1 MNSFFATY
9 LHVFSFTFASVTNKT
24 IDMKQY
30 RNEIFSFL
38 MLMAGVLLEYAQT
51 SWFALPYV
59 SLVWFL
65 AAVAPVGLP
74 VMAEAWEHLMKKE
87 YFSEFMLMTIATIG
101 AFCIGEYPEGVAV
114 MLFYAVGEQLQ
125 DSAVDKARDNIRAL
139 LDMRPR
145 TASVFR
151 KGQYSIV
158 SPEAVETGETI
169 EVKVG
174 EKVPLDGVLQNE
186 VGVFNTAALTGE
198 SLPRSVRQSGEV
210 LAGMIPVNETI
221 RLSVT
226 KLYSQST
233 LARMLEMVEEAAECK
248 APTELFMR
256 KVARYYTPA
265 VIGIAFLIPVL
276 PFLYS
281 LVQPSFI
288 YLFASWLYRSLVFLV
303 ISCPCALVV
312 SIPLGYFGGIGA
324 ASHKGILFKG
334 GNYLDAI
341 TKADTFVFD
350 KTGTLT
356 TGNFRVCRIETA
368 GIYSEAEVLKYIAS
382 AESKSNHPMAKAVVE
397 YAKQQQ
403 AALYPVGA
411 VTEIAGYGL
420 EAYIGGKQ
428 ILAGNYRLM
437 DKYGIAYPEGLHEMP
452 ESLILCAC
460 NGIYAGVVVMEDELK
475 DDAVEAIR
483 GLKQQGIRHF
493 EILSGDKTALVQN
506 IAHRLDIRHA
516 YGDLL
521 PADKVARLQKLK
533 DEKHC
538 VAFVGDGINDAPVL
552 ALSDVGIAM
561 GGLGSDIAIETAD
574 VIIQDDSLSKLVT
587 AVRIGK
593 YTRRIIWQN
602 IILAF
607 LVKFAILALGTVGV
621 ATLWEAVFADSGVA
635 LLAIFNAMRI
645 NRLIKHS

>member
-1 MNSFFATY
+1 
-9 LHVFSFTFASVTNKT
+9 
-24 IDMKQY
+24 MKQY

-210 LAGMIPVNETI
+210 LAGMIPVYETI

>member
-1 MNSFFATY
+1 
-9 LHVFSFTFASVTNKT
+9 
-24 IDMKQY
+24 MKQY

-65 AAVAPVGLP
+65 AAVASVGLP

-226 KLYSQST
+226 KPYSQST

-276 PFLYS
+276 LFLYS

-334 GNYLDAI
+334 GNYLDAV

-382 AESKSNHPMAKAVVE
+382 AESKSSHPMAKAVVE

-403 AALYPVGA
+403 ATLYPVGA

>member
-1 MNSFFATY
+1 
-9 LHVFSFTFASVTNKT
+9 
-24 IDMKQY
+24 MKQY

-65 AAVAPVGLP
+65 VAVAPVGLP

>member
-1 MNSFFATY
+1 
-9 LHVFSFTFASVTNKT
+9 
-24 IDMKQY
+24 MKQY

-334 GNYLDAI
+334 GNYLDAV
-341 TKADTFVFD
+341 TKADMFVFD

>member
-1 MNSFFATY
+1 MNFFFATY

-226 KLYSQST
+226 KPYSQST

-475 DDAVEAIR
+475 DDAVEAILGGKVVAGDVVVIRYEGPKGGPGMQEMLYPTTFLKSMGLGKACALITDGRFSGGTSGLSIGHVSPEAASGGNIAIIEDGDMIAIDIPNR
-483 GLKQQGIRHF
+483 GIQLQLSDA
-493 EILSGDKTALVQN
+493 EIAARREAQEARGDKAWTPKDRERQVSFAL
-506 IAHRLDIRHA
+506 RA
-516 YGDLL
+516 YASLATS
-521 PADKVARLQKLK
+521 ADKGAVRDK
-533 DEKHC
+533 
-538 VAFVGDGINDAPVL
+538 
-552 ALSDVGIAM
+552 
-561 GGLGSDIAIETAD
+561 
-574 VIIQDDSLSKLVT
+574 SKL
-587 AVRIGK
+587 G
-593 YTRRIIWQN
+593 
-602 IILAF
+602 
-607 LVKFAILALGTVGV
+607 G
-621 ATLWEAVFADSGVA
+621 
-635 LLAIFNAMRI
+635 
-645 NRLIKHS
+645 

>member
-1 MNSFFATY
+1 
-9 LHVFSFTFASVTNKT
+9 
-24 IDMKQY
+24 MKQY

-65 AAVAPVGLP
+65 AAVASVGLP

-221 RLSVT
+221 RLRVT
-226 KLYSQST
+226 KPYSQST

-334 GNYLDAI
+334 GNYLDAV

-382 AESKSNHPMAKAVVE
+382 AESKSSHPMAKAVVE

-403 AALYPVGA
+403 ATLYPVGA

>member
-1 MNSFFATY
+1 
-9 LHVFSFTFASVTNKT
+9 
-24 IDMKQY
+24 MKQY

-65 AAVAPVGLP
+65 AAVASVGLP

>member
-1 MNSFFATY
+1 
-9 LHVFSFTFASVTNKT
+9 
-24 IDMKQY
+24 MKQY

-587 AVRIGK
+587 AVRIGN
-593 YTRRIIWQN
+593 TRVASFGRISYW
-602 IILAF
+602 LF
-607 LVKFAILALGTVGV
+607 
-621 ATLWEAVFADSGVA
+621 
-635 LLAIFNAMRI
+635 
-645 NRLIKHS
+645 

>member
-1 MNSFFATY
+1 
-9 LHVFSFTFASVTNKT
+9 
-24 IDMKQY
+24 MKQY

-645 NRLIKHS
+645 NITLK

>member
-1 MNSFFATY
+1 
-9 LHVFSFTFASVTNKT
+9 
-24 IDMKQY
+24 
-30 RNEIFSFL
+30 
-38 MLMAGVLLEYAQT
+38 
-51 SWFALPYV
+51 
-59 SLVWFL
+59 
-65 AAVAPVGLP
+65 
-74 VMAEAWEHLMKKE
+74 
-87 YFSEFMLMTIATIG
+87 
-101 AFCIGEYPEGVAV
+101 
-114 MLFYAVGEQLQ
+114 
-125 DSAVDKARDNIRAL
+125 
-139 LDMRPR
+139 
-145 TASVFR
+145 
-151 KGQYSIV
+151 
-158 SPEAVETGETI
+158 
-169 EVKVG
+169 
-174 EKVPLDGVLQNE
+174 
-186 VGVFNTAALTGE
+186 
-198 SLPRSVRQSGEV
+198 
-210 LAGMIPVNETI
+210 
-221 RLSVT
+221 
-226 KLYSQST
+226 
-233 LARMLEMVEEAAECK
+233 MLEMVEEAAECK

-382 AESKSNHPMAKAVVE
+382 AESKSSHPMAKAVVE

-403 AALYPVGA
+403 ATLYPVGA

-437 DKYGIAYPEGLHEMP
+437 DKYGIAYPEGLHEMS

>member
-1 MNSFFATY
+1 
-9 LHVFSFTFASVTNKT
+9 
-24 IDMKQY
+24 MKQY

-437 DKYGIAYPEGLHEMP
+437 DKYGIAYLEGLHEMP

>member
-1 MNSFFATY
+1 
-9 LHVFSFTFASVTNKT
+9 
-24 IDMKQY
+24 MKQY

-226 KLYSQST
+226 KLYNQST

>member
-1 MNSFFATY
+1 
-9 LHVFSFTFASVTNKT
+9 
-24 IDMKQY
+24 MKQY

-506 IAHRLDIRHA
+506 IAHHLDIRHA

>member
-1 MNSFFATY
+1 
-9 LHVFSFTFASVTNKT
+9 
-24 IDMKQY
+24 MKQY

-288 YLFASWLYRSLVFLV
+288 YLFASRLYRSLVFLV

>member
-1 MNSFFATY
+1 
-9 LHVFSFTFASVTNKT
+9 
-24 IDMKQY
+24 MKQY

-645 NRLIKHS
+645 NRLIKHLSLIHI

>member
-1 MNSFFATY
+1 
-9 LHVFSFTFASVTNKT
+9 
-24 IDMKQY
+24 MKQY

-38 MLMAGVLLEYAQT
+38 MLMAGILLGYAQT
-51 SWFALPYV
+51 AWFALPYI
-59 SLVWFL
+59 SLAWYL
-65 AAVAPVGLP
+65 AAVAPVGFP
-74 VMAEAWEHLMKKE
+74 VMAEAWEHFMKKE
-87 YFSEFMLMTIATIG
+87 YFNEFMLMTIATIG

-125 DSAVDKARDNIRAL
+125 DGAVDKARDNIRAL

-158 SPEAVETGETI
+158 SPEAVEIGETI
-169 EVKVG
+169 EVRVG

-186 VGVFNTAALTGE
+186 AGVFNTAALTGE

-221 RLSVT
+221 RLTVT
-226 KLYSQST
+226 KPYSQST

-334 GNYLDAI
+334 GNYLDAV

-403 AALYPVGA
+403 ATLYPVGA

>member
-1 MNSFFATY
+1 M
-9 LHVFSFTFASVTNKT
+9 
-24 IDMKQY
+24 
-30 RNEIFSFL
+30 
-38 MLMAGVLLEYAQT
+38 
-51 SWFALPYV
+51 
-59 SLVWFL
+59 
-65 AAVAPVGLP
+65 
-74 VMAEAWEHLMKKE
+74 
-87 YFSEFMLMTIATIG
+87 
-101 AFCIGEYPEGVAV
+101 
-114 MLFYAVGEQLQ
+114 
-125 DSAVDKARDNIRAL
+125 
-139 LDMRPR
+139 
-145 TASVFR
+145 
-151 KGQYSIV
+151 
-158 SPEAVETGETI
+158 
-169 EVKVG
+169 
-174 EKVPLDGVLQNE
+174 
-186 VGVFNTAALTGE
+186 
-198 SLPRSVRQSGEV
+198 
-210 LAGMIPVNETI
+210 
-221 RLSVT
+221 
-226 KLYSQST
+226 
-233 LARMLEMVEEAAECK
+233 
-248 APTELFMR
+248 
-256 KVARYYTPA
+256 
-265 VIGIAFLIPVL
+265 
-276 PFLYS
+276 
-281 LVQPSFI
+281 
-288 YLFASWLYRSLVFLV
+288 

-403 AALYPVGA
+403 AALYPVVA

>member
-1 MNSFFATY
+1 
-9 LHVFSFTFASVTNKT
+9 
-24 IDMKQY
+24 MKQY

-516 YGDLL
+516 DGDLL

>member
-1 MNSFFATY
+1 
-9 LHVFSFTFASVTNKT
+9 
-24 IDMKQY
+24 MKQY

-38 MLMAGVLLEYAQT
+38 MLMAGILLGYAQT
-51 SWFALPYV
+51 AWFALPYV
-59 SLVWFL
+59 SLAWYL
-65 AAVAPVGLP
+65 AAVAPVGFP
-74 VMAEAWEHLMKKE
+74 VMAEAWEHFMKKE
-87 YFSEFMLMTIATIG
+87 YFNEFMLMTIATIG

-125 DSAVDKARDNIRAL
+125 DGAVDKARDNIRAL

-158 SPEAVETGETI
+158 SPEAVEIGETI
-169 EVKVG
+169 EVRVG

-186 VGVFNTAALTGE
+186 AGVFNTAALTGE

-221 RLSVT
+221 RLTVT
-226 KLYSQST
+226 KPYSQST

-334 GNYLDAI
+334 GNYLDAV

-382 AESKSNHPMAKAVVE
+382 AESKSSHPMAKAVVE

-403 AALYPVGA
+403 ATLYPVGA

>member
-1 MNSFFATY
+1 
-9 LHVFSFTFASVTNKT
+9 
-24 IDMKQY
+24 MKQY

-65 AAVAPVGLP
+65 ATVAPVGLP

>member
-1 MNSFFATY
+1 
-9 LHVFSFTFASVTNKT
+9 
-24 IDMKQY
+24 MKQY
-30 RNEIFSFL
+30 RNEIFSSL

-437 DKYGIAYPEGLHEMP
+437 DKYVIAYPEGLHEMP

>member
-1 MNSFFATY
+1 
-9 LHVFSFTFASVTNKT
+9 
-24 IDMKQY
+24 MKQY

-59 SLVWFL
+59 SLVWLL

>member
-1 MNSFFATY
+1 
-9 LHVFSFTFASVTNKT
+9 
-24 IDMKQY
+24 MKQY

-382 AESKSNHPMAKAVVE
+382 AESKSSHPMAKAVVE

>member
-1 MNSFFATY
+1 
-9 LHVFSFTFASVTNKT
+9 
-24 IDMKQY
+24 MKQY

-621 ATLWEAVFADSGVA
+621 TTLWEAVFADSGVA

>member
-1 MNSFFATY
+1 
-9 LHVFSFTFASVTNKT
+9 
-24 IDMKQY
+24 
-30 RNEIFSFL
+30 
-38 MLMAGVLLEYAQT
+38 
-51 SWFALPYV
+51 
-59 SLVWFL
+59 
-65 AAVAPVGLP
+65 
-74 VMAEAWEHLMKKE
+74 
-87 YFSEFMLMTIATIG
+87 
-101 AFCIGEYPEGVAV
+101 

>member
-1 MNSFFATY
+1 
-9 LHVFSFTFASVTNKT
+9 
-24 IDMKQY
+24 MKQY

-356 TGNFRVCRIETA
+356 TGNFCVCRIETA

>member
-1 MNSFFATY
+1 
-9 LHVFSFTFASVTNKT
+9 
-24 IDMKQY
+24 MKQY

-174 EKVPLDGVLQNE
+174 EKVPLDGGLQNE

>member
-1 MNSFFATY
+1 
-9 LHVFSFTFASVTNKT
+9 
-24 IDMKQY
+24 MKQY

-256 KVARYYTPA
+256 NSRYYTPA

>member
-1 MNSFFATY
+1 
-9 LHVFSFTFASVTNKT
+9 
-24 IDMKQY
+24 MKQY

-65 AAVAPVGLP
+65 AAVAPVGLS

-221 RLSVT
+221 WLSVT
-226 KLYSQST
+226 KPYSQST

-382 AESKSNHPMAKAVVE
+382 AESKSSHPMAKAVVE

-403 AALYPVGA
+403 ATLYPVGA

-561 GGLGSDIAIETAD
+561 GGLGSDIAIEIAD

-593 YTRRIIWQN
+593 YTRCIIWQN

-635 LLAIFNAMRI
+635 LLAVFNAMRI

>member
-1 MNSFFATY
+1 
-9 LHVFSFTFASVTNKT
+9 
-24 IDMKQY
+24 MKQY

-221 RLSVT
+221 RLRVT
-226 KLYSQST
+226 KPYSQST

-382 AESKSNHPMAKAVVE
+382 AESKSSHPMAKAVVE

-403 AALYPVGA
+403 ATLYPVGA

>member
-1 MNSFFATY
+1 
-9 LHVFSFTFASVTNKT
+9 
-24 IDMKQY
+24 MKQY

-226 KLYSQST
+226 KPYSQST

-382 AESKSNHPMAKAVVE
+382 AESKSSHPMAKAVVE

-403 AALYPVGA
+403 ATLYPVGA

-420 EAYIGGKQ
+420 EAYIGGEQ

-437 DKYGIAYPEGLHEMP
+437 DKYGIAYPEGLHEMS

>member
-1 MNSFFATY
+1 
-9 LHVFSFTFASVTNKT
+9 
-24 IDMKQY
+24 MKQY

-158 SPEAVETGETI
+158 SPEAVEAGETI

>member
-1 MNSFFATY
+1 
-9 LHVFSFTFASVTNKT
+9 
-24 IDMKQY
+24 MKQY

-65 AAVAPVGLP
+65 AAVASVGLP

-226 KLYSQST
+226 KPYSQST

-256 KVARYYTPA
+256 KVASYYTPA

-334 GNYLDAI
+334 GNYLDAV

-382 AESKSNHPMAKAVVE
+382 AESKSSHPMAKAVVE

-403 AALYPVGA
+403 ATLYPVGA

>member
-1 MNSFFATY
+1 
-9 LHVFSFTFASVTNKT
+9 
-24 IDMKQY
+24 MKQY

-460 NGIYAGVVVMEDELK
+460 NGIYTGVVVMEDELK

>member
-1 MNSFFATY
+1 
-9 LHVFSFTFASVTNKT
+9 
-24 IDMKQY
+24 MKQY

-65 AAVAPVGLP
+65 AAVAPVGLS

-221 RLSVT
+221 RLNVT
-226 KLYSQST
+226 KPYSQST

-382 AESKSNHPMAKAVVE
+382 AESKSSHPMAKAVVE

-403 AALYPVGA
+403 ATLYPVGA

>member
-1 MNSFFATY
+1 
-9 LHVFSFTFASVTNKT
+9 
-24 IDMKQY
+24 MKQY

-158 SPEAVETGETI
+158 SPEVVETGETI

>member
-9 LHVFSFTFASVTNKT
+9 LHVFSFTFAPVTNKT

-65 AAVAPVGLP
+65 AAVAPVGLS

-221 RLSVT
+221 RLNVT
-226 KLYSQST
+226 KPYSQST

-334 GNYLDAI
+334 GNYLDAV

-356 TGNFRVCRIETA
+356 TGNFHVCRIETA

-382 AESKSNHPMAKAVVE
+382 AESKSSHPMAKAVVE

-403 AALYPVGA
+403 ATLYPVGA

>member
-1 MNSFFATY
+1 
-9 LHVFSFTFASVTNKT
+9 
-24 IDMKQY
+24 MKQY

-38 MLMAGVLLEYAQT
+38 MLMAGILLGYAQT
-51 SWFALPYV
+51 AWFALPYI
-59 SLVWFL
+59 SLAWYL
-65 AAVAPVGLP
+65 AAVAPVGFP
-74 VMAEAWEHLMKKE
+74 VMAEAWEHFMKKE
-87 YFSEFMLMTIATIG
+87 YFNEFMLMTIATIG

-125 DSAVDKARDNIRAL
+125 DGAVDKARDNIRAL

-158 SPEAVETGETI
+158 SPEAVEIGETI
-169 EVKVG
+169 EVRVG

-186 VGVFNTAALTGE
+186 AGVFNTAALTGE

-221 RLSVT
+221 RLTVT
-226 KLYSQST
+226 KPYSQST

-334 GNYLDAI
+334 GNYLDAV

-382 AESKSNHPMAKAVVE
+382 AESKSSHPMAKAVVE

-403 AALYPVGA
+403 ATLYPVGA

-521 PADKVARLQKLK
+521 PADKVAHLQKLK

>member
-1 MNSFFATY
+1 
-9 LHVFSFTFASVTNKT
+9 
-24 IDMKQY
+24 MKQY